1 MASPQTKVRYQF
13 EAFCKK
19 VINGERCDYLRELM
33 RRSAWESSFSDLP
46 PAVIERIY
54 SENHDPAECYIFRVC
69 GHVIPIRNDRLADAL
84 LTFGD
89 EQYSILLLYYSLQL
103 KDREIA
109 PLLGISRSKVQ
120 RDRKALFEER
130 LLSYETI
137 CAAAEADPEALAA
150 VLRHFDG
157 YIAAMSSRI
166 FYDEYGQ
173 SYRCVDQELRQ
184 RIENKLCQR
193 IIERFKVE

>member
-1 MASPQTKVRYQF
+1 
-13 EAFCKK
+13 
-19 VINGERCDYLRELM
+19 M
-33 RRSAWESSFSDLP
+33 RKSK
-46 PAVIERIY
+46 
-54 SENHDPAECYIFRVC
+54 
-69 GHVIPIRNDRLADAL
+69 IP
-84 LTFGD
+84 
-89 EQYSILLLYYSLQL
+89 
-103 KDREIA
+103 
-109 PLLGISRSKVQ
+109 
-120 RDRKALFEER
+120 EER

-137 CAAAEADPEALAA
+137 CAAAADPEALAA

>member
-1 MASPQTKVRYQF
+1 
-13 EAFCKK
+13 
-19 VINGERCDYLRELM
+19 M
-33 RRSAWESSFSDLP
+33 RKSK
-46 PAVIERIY
+46 
-54 SENHDPAECYIFRVC
+54 
-69 GHVIPIRNDRLADAL
+69 IP
-84 LTFGD
+84 
-89 EQYSILLLYYSLQL
+89 
-103 KDREIA
+103 
-109 PLLGISRSKVQ
+109 
-120 RDRKALFEER
+120 EER

-150 VLRHFDG
+150 VPRHFDG